1 MRGWLRSMSY
11 GFCQYM
17 SFQSFVNSL
26 STAGFVFHLKFHHL
40 VSKPLDGCIDLVI
53 LVLDLAYCFKKC
65 VLVSSRYG
73 S

>member
-1 MRGWLRSMSY
+1 MRSMSY
-11 GFCQYM
+11 GFCQYV
-17 SFQSFVNSL
+17 SCQSFINSL
-26 STAGFVFHLKFHHL
+26 SMADLVFHLKLYYL

-65 VLVSSRYG
+65 VLASSRYI